1 MSSVISDPIETL
13 FIFLPLTY
21 LHHLSI
27 PQIMAAIFPLFSSLP
42 QELRDQIWRDA
53 LPDENTI
60 ALYPYGRGCWRPQ
73 VEIPLVF
80 VNRSAR
86 VIALDWVQKQDIEM
100 RFCKDRQ
107 CHIFIR
113 QFDLKRDAVYITP
126 DKLYDRTE
134 SLDRIEEP
142 DLFDKIL
149 SFVPALS
156 HFAIPE
162 ALLEIKDNPLHEIF
176 EDFMC
181 LAVLFIIVNPQ
192 PDFADNDIKVQQ
204 QWELESIPGM
214 AFFWNQNDR
223 VFDLDG
229 EYIGDEA
236 LYTRIEEAIQ
246 GLIPTLI
253 QNRIH
258 TFEIRP
264 AFAIRR

>member
-1 MSSVISDPIETL
+1 
-13 FIFLPLTY
+13 
-21 LHHLSI
+21 
-27 PQIMAAIFPLFSSLP
+27 MAAIFPLFSSLP
-42 QELRDQIWRDA
+42 LELRDQIWRDA

-86 VIALDWVQKQDIEM
+86 GIALDWVQKQDIEM

-126 DKLYDRTE
+126 DKLYDCCTE
-134 SLDRIEEP
+134 SLDRIQEP
-142 DLFDKIL
+142 DLFDEIV

-162 ALLEIKDNPLHEIF
+162 ALLQFKDNPLHEIF
-176 EDFMC
+176 DDFMC

-192 PDFADNDIKVQQ
+192 PDFGDNNIKVQQ
-204 QWELESIPGM
+204 QWELESIPGK
-214 AFFWNQNDR
+214 AFFWNQNHR
-223 VFDLDG
+223 AFDFEGG
-229 EYIGDEA
+229 ENIDDEA
-236 LYTRIEEAIQ
+236 LYRRIEEAIK

-258 TFEIRP
+258 SFEIRP
-264 AFAIRR
+264 ACAIRR